1 MGKRSGKKALPEKRD
16 REEYWRLVKKAG
28 GAGQILHQW
37 IMQAES
43 ARPEDCDNGI
53 LPGLIYMEQQF
64 WGPERAARRAAKGIK
79 HKWPWP
85 PTREEHIRWFVR
97 ELIRHGAK
105 SVGNNEEATV
115 HRLVSKVRK
124 AVDKI
129 PE

>member
-1 MGKRSGKKALPEKRD
+1 MPEKRD
-16 REEYWRLVKKAG
+16 REEYWRLVRKAG

-43 ARPEDCDNGI
+43 ARPEDFDDGF

-79 HKWPWP
+79 RKWPWP
-85 PTREEHIRWFVR
+85 PTREEHIRGLVR
-97 ELIRHGAK
+97 ELIRHDVK
-105 SVGNNEEATV
+105 SLGRNEEAIV
-115 HRLVSKVRK
+115 RRLVRKVRE
-124 AVDKI
+124 AVDKS